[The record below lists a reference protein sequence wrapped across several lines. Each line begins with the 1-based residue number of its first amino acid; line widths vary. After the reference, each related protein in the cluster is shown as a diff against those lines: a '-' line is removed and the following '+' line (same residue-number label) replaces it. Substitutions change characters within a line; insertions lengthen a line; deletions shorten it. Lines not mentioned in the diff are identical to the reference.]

1 MSLSNT
7 ADYALRAV
15 VLLGRSFGAGVLHAE
30 DIATATGTPRNYM
43 AKVLNALAKAGVVS
57 SARGPAGG
65 FALSAAPEM
74 ITLAQVIE
82 IFDQPQRHTRCLL
95 GNRPCSGAHPCA
107 AHRTWQSVMHR
118 RREPLLATT
127 VADLLHGRA

>member
-15 VLLGRSFGAGVLHAE
+15 LLLGRSFGSGVLHADE
-30 DIATATGTPRNYM
+30 VASATGTPRNYM

-65 FALSAAPEM
+65 FALSAAPET
-74 ITLAQVIE
+74 IKLARVIE
-82 IFDQPQRHTRCLL
+82 IFDQPHRHTQCLL
-95 GNRPCSGAHPCA
+95 GNGPCLSAEPCT
-107 AHRTWQSVMHR
+107 AHRNWESVVHR
-118 RREPLLATT
+118 SREPLLDTT
-127 VADLLHGRA
+127 ISDLLRS

>member
-15 VLLGRSFGAGVLHAE
+15 VVLGRSFGAGVLHADE
-30 DIATATGTPRNYM
+30 IARATGTPRNYM

-57 SARGPAGG
+57 SARGPMGG
-65 FALSAAPEM
+65 FVLAAAPET

-82 IFDQPQRHTRCLL
+82 IFDQPHRHTRCLL
-95 GNRPCSGAHPCA
+95 GNGPCCASDPCT
-107 AHRTWQSVMHR
+107 AHRTWDAVMHR
-118 RREPLLATT
+118 RREPLVATT
-127 VADLLHGRA
+127 ISDLLQS

>member
-15 VLLGRSFGAGVLHAE
+15 VMLAQTSGAGVLHADE
-30 DIATATGTPRNYM
+30 IARATGTPRNYM

-65 FALSAAPEM
+65 FTLASAPEM

-82 IFDQPQRHTRCLL
+82 IFDQPHRHTRCLL
-95 GNRPCSGAHPCA
+95 GNGPCRTTEPCA
-107 AHRTWQSVMHR
+107 AHRTWNAVMLR
-118 RREPLLATT
+118 RREPLLGTT
-127 VADLLHGRA
+127 ISDLLES

>member
-15 VLLGRSFGAGVLHAE
+15 VLLGRSFGSGVLHADE
-30 DIATATGTPRNYM
+30 IANATGTPRNYM

-65 FALSAAPEM
+65 FALSAAPET
-74 ITLAQVIE
+74 IKLAQVIE
-82 IFDQPQRHTRCLL
+82 IFDQPNPHMRCLL
-95 GNRPCSGAHPCA
+95 GNGPCRSAEPCA
-107 AHRTWQSVMHR
+107 AHRTWEAVVHR
-118 RREPLLATT
+118 RREPLLDTT
-127 VADLLHGRA
+127 ISDLLRS

>member
-15 VLLGRSFGAGVLHAE
+15 VMLAQTSGAGVLHADE
-30 DIATATGTPRNYM
+30 IARATGTPRNYM

-65 FALSAAPEM
+65 FVLAAAPET

-82 IFDQPQRHTRCLL
+82 IFDQPHRHTRCLL
-95 GNRPCSGAHPCA
+95 GNGPCCETNPCT
-107 AHRTWQSVMHR
+107 AHRTWDTVMLR
-118 RREPLLATT
+118 RREPLLGTRIS
-127 VADLLHGRA
+127 DLIQT